1 MSTLPIIPEMYEMA
15 WDDNFGDI
23 DNEADMENEL
33 GTMLTNIMGIEDEF
47 KEILRSNGII
57 TMKILFTF
65 IRRPILQILS
75 MLGESR
81 YRIYRAIIGKIV

>member
-33 GTMLTNIMGIEDEF
+33 GTMLT
-47 KEILRSNGII
+47 KQHNGHC
-57 TMKILFTF
+57 
-65 IRRPILQILS
+65 
-75 MLGESR
+75 
-81 YRIYRAIIGKIV
+81 

>member
-1 MSTLPIIPEMYEMA
+1 MYEIV
-15 WDDNFGDI
+15 WDDNDENI
-23 DNEADMENEL
+23 DNEAEMENEL

-57 TMKILFTF
+57 TTKIFFTF
-65 IRRPILQILS
+65 IRRPILQILT

-81 YRIYRAIIGKIV
+81 YRIYRASIVKILTVNEEIKE

>member
-1 MSTLPIIPEMYEMA
+1 MSTNPIIPEIYEMV
-15 WDDNFGDI
+15 WDDNDEDI

-57 TMKILFTF
+57 ITMKIFFTF
-65 IRRPILQILS
+65 IRRPIL
-75 MLGESR
+75 
-81 YRIYRAIIGKIV
+81 